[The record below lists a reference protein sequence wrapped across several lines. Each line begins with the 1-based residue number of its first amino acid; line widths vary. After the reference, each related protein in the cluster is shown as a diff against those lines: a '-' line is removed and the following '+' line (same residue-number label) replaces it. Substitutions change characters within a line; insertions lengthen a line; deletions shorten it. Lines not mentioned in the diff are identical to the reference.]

1 MSDRRIMYV
10 CTDCAENV
18 PECCGYYDTSDL
30 VVMPDGR
37 WLCENCFDEAR
48 WDLAVDDESFPPL
61 WSDMPHP
68 PEYAPTGRAALNKE
82 GQSDE

>member
-48 WDLAVDDESFPPL
+48 LDLVDEDDDPPL
-61 WSDMPHP
+61 WLDMPHP
-68 PEYAPTGRAALNKE
+68 PEYVPAGCAALKAQE
-82 GQSDE
+82 GEG